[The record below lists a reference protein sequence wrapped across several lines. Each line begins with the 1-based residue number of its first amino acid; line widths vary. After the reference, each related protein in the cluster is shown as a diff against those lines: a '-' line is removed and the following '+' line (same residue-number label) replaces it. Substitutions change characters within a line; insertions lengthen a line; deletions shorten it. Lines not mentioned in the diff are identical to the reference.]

1 MTYIQDTC
9 HFKKVNNIQ
18 TNKLQWRV
26 HMFDLAQISYW
37 MPFLTQP
44 SSGRE
49 TALRVHKLVTP
60 EGPTK
65 SKLVHY
71 KNLKPTYSLV

>member
-1 MTYIQDTC
+1 
-9 HFKKVNNIQ
+9 
-18 TNKLQWRV
+18 
-26 HMFDLAQISYW
+26 MFDLAQISYW